1 LALHKFYAYLSL
13 ELVLRVVLQNAEELE
28 SRINVKS
35 VFQAFVFVK
44 EYVEPLEVAIQESIK
59 LFGLLNLLSLCN
71 DI

>member
-1 LALHKFYAYLSL
+1 MALDEFYAYLFL

-44 EYVEPLEVAIQESIK
+44 EYVKPLEVAIQESIN

-71 DI
+71 NI